1 MKALRGLEEKDFED
15 SSRMTQV
22 VTMMM
27 NKMMKSIIIII
38 IIIVMVT
45 VLPRPF

>member
-38 IIIVMVT
+38 IIVMVT

>member
-1 MKALRGLEEKDFED
+1 MRGLEEKDFED

-38 IIIVMVT
+38 VMVT

>member
-38 IIIVMVT
+38 IVMVT